1 MFTLILTAI
10 QVYKIKLKGEIKMA
24 IRNIVK
30 KGDEILEK
38 QCRPVEKFDDRLH
51 QNLDDMK
58 ETLYKANGVGL
69 AAPQVGIL
77 RSYCI
82 IDVGEGY
89 FELINPEILSFS
101 GSQRDIEGCLSC
113 PEDWGYVTRPETVK
127 FKAQDR
133 YGNWYEKE
141 VSGLFAR
148 AVCHE
153 TDHLKG
159 KLFVELIEERY
170 YPESEK

>member
-58 ETLYKANGVGL
+58 ETLYKVNGVGL
-69 AAPQVGIL
+69 AAP
-77 RSYCI
+77 
-82 IDVGEGY
+82 
-89 FELINPEILSFS
+89 S
-101 GSQRDIEGCLSC
+101 GRNF
-113 PEDWGYVTRPETVK
+113 T
-127 FKAQDR
+127 
-133 YGNWYEKE
+133 
-141 VSGLFAR
+141 
-148 AVCHE
+148 
-153 TDHLKG
+153 
-159 KLFVELIEERY
+159 KLLY
-170 YPESEK
+170 H